1 MEFKKL
7 KKLPVSDMTLR
18 HHLDKWLE
26 TTFTDPQNKIDFDAV
41 VNDAYRR
48 IVKRCVRGDV
58 AEGSV
63 VAFLE
68 IVANIQMKAGKCDVV
83 DVLQFFLET
92 HVFEVNP
99 KPFTH
104 LLDYLYEDNI
114 RHPDCDNHDYEFMVS
129 SFTRAYFNTKPD
141 TQYAGWVP
149 HINEDKRLVGY
160 N

>member
-18 HHLDKWLE
+18 CHLDKWLA
-26 TTFTDPQNKIDFDAV
+26 TTFSDPQMQDEF
-41 VNDAYRR
+41 NDIMNGVYRS
-48 IVKRCVRGDV
+48 IVKQDV
-58 AEGSV
+58 GEGSV

-68 IVANIQMKAGKCDVV
+68 IVANVYMKSGKCDVP
-83 DVLQFFLET
+83 DILMFFLET

-99 KPFTH
+99 KSFTQ
-104 LLDYLYEDNI
+104 LLDYLYDDNQ

-129 SFTRAYFNTKPD
+129 SFTRAYLNTKPE
-141 TQYAGWVP
+141 TAYANWVP
-149 HINEDKRLVGY
+149 HFTEDKRLVGY